1 MVYSLQLLRTHLL
14 NAHAVKKHYV
24 TCKTNETECDTVV
37 EKRNYLEKVHN
48 ELKMLIFKILLI
60 PSAAIGGWRP
70 PHEARLSGNTYIY
83 IYVPLMGIL
92 LDKVNSI
99 IKWEM
104 LNFYVYCPLKGLK
117 HDLSLN
123 LLKFF
128 LV

>member
-1 MVYSLQLLRTHLL
+1 M
-14 NAHAVKKHYV
+14 KKHYV
-24 TCKTNETECDTVV
+24 HVKTTETECDTVV
-37 EKRNYLEKVHN
+37 EKRKVHN

-83 IYVPLMGIL
+83 IYIYVPLMGIL

-104 LNFYVYCPLKGLK
+104 LFYVYCPLKGLK

-123 LLKFF
+123 LLKIF

>member
-1 MVYSLQLLRTHLL
+1 MHMLWKSTMLH
-14 NAHAVKKHYV
+14 VK
-24 TCKTNETECDTVV
+24 TTETECDTVV

-60 PSAAIGGWRP
+60 QSAAIGGWRP

-104 LNFYVYCPLKGLK
+104 LFYVYCPLKGLK

-123 LLKFF
+123 LLKIF

>member
-1 MVYSLQLLRTHLL
+1 MWHSCWEKKLLGKSSQWIKDVNFQNT
-14 NAHAVKKHYV
+14 Y
-24 TCKTNETECDTVV
+24 
-37 EKRNYLEKVHN
+37 
-48 ELKMLIFKILLI
+48 I

-92 LDKVNSI
+92 FDKVNSI

-104 LNFYVYCPLKGLK
+104 LFYVYCPLKGLK

>member
-1 MVYSLQLLRTHLL
+1 MGEDRLMKRGLVVTH
-14 NAHAVKKHYV
+14 
-24 TCKTNETECDTVV
+24 
-37 EKRNYLEKVHN
+37 
-48 ELKMLIFKILLI
+48 
-60 PSAAIGGWRP
+60 
-70 PHEARLSGNTYIY
+70 IY

-99 IKWEM
+99 IKREM
-104 LNFYVYCPLKGLK
+104 LFYVYCPLKGLK

>member
-1 MVYSLQLLRTHLL
+1 M
-14 NAHAVKKHYV
+14 KKHYV
-24 TCKTNETECDTVV
+24 HVKTTETECDTVV
-37 EKRNYLEKVHN
+37 EKRKVHN

-70 PHEARLSGNTYIY
+70 PHEAKLSGNTYIY

-104 LNFYVYCPLKGLK
+104 LFYVYCPLKGLK

-123 LLKFF
+123 F
-128 LV
+128 

>member
-1 MVYSLQLLRTHLL
+1 MGEDRLIKRGLVVTH
-14 NAHAVKKHYV
+14 
-24 TCKTNETECDTVV
+24 
-37 EKRNYLEKVHN
+37 
-48 ELKMLIFKILLI
+48 I
-60 PSAAIGGWRP
+60 
-70 PHEARLSGNTYIY
+70 YIY

-99 IKWEM
+99 IKREM
-104 LNFYVYCPLKGLK
+104 LFYVYCPLKGLK

>member
-1 MVYSLQLLRTHLL
+1 MHMLWKSTMLH
-14 NAHAVKKHYV
+14 VK
-24 TCKTNETECDTVV
+24 TTETECDTVV
-37 EKRNYLEKVHN
+37 EKRKVHN

-60 PSAAIGGWRP
+60 PSAARGGWRP

-92 LDKVNSI
+92 FDKVNSI

-104 LNFYVYCPLKGLK
+104 LFYVYCPLKGLK

-123 LLKFF
+123 LLKIF

>member
-1 MVYSLQLLRTHLL
+1 MHMLWKSTMLH
-14 NAHAVKKHYV
+14 VK
-24 TCKTNETECDTVV
+24 TTETECDTVV
-37 EKRNYLEKVHN
+37 EKRKVHN

-60 PSAAIGGWRP
+60 PSAARGGWRP
-70 PHEARLSGNTYIY
+70 PHEARLSGNTY

-104 LNFYVYCPLKGLK
+104 LFYVYCPLKGLK

-123 LLKFF
+123 LLNFF